1 MGNRLFQE
9 AREAV
14 KLAQEAGTGQQ
25 AAISR
30 AENALSSAFANSTLA
45 EKQQLHQYQD
55 ELDSIKN
62 HK

>member
-9 AREAV
+9 AKKAV
-14 KLAQEAGTGQQ
+14 ATAQKSDSHDQETIQ
-25 AAISR
+25 R

-55 ELDSIKN
+55 ELDQIKG
-62 HK
+62 K

>member
-9 AREAV
+9 ARQAV
-14 KLAQEAGTGQQ
+14 SMAKSANGEERQDS
-25 AAISR
+25 IKR

-62 HK
+62 

>member
-9 AREAV
+9 AKKAV
-14 KLAQEAGTGQQ
+14 EMAQNGSEES
-25 AAISR
+25 IHR

-55 ELDSIKN
+55 ELDHLKG
-62 HK
+62 K